1 MFKELATGIR
11 HFSKGETILSQ
22 GADVKYLYLLLSGS
36 CYRYLMT
43 EKGDS
48 VIYEIKEAGD
58 TLHSL
63 VGALAIYNKN
73 ETSQFT
79 YVARTS
85 CICRCIPADDFRCW
99 AAQRPDIQNQL
110 LRLTLHYYEELKITY
125 QAHQE
130 GRAANQICR
139 LLLKC
144 AGQQEQNWIIE
155 KKYSFSEMASMAG
168 VHAVTVSRIV
178 RHLCEQ
184 GIMEKQGDKLR
195 VHNMDQL
202 MRYANNEDT
211 LNYK

>member
-1 MFKELATGIR
+1 M
-11 HFSKGETILSQ
+11 
-22 GADVKYLYLLLSGS
+22 
-36 CYRYLMT
+36 
-43 EKGDS
+43 
-48 VIYEIKEAGD
+48 
-58 TLHSL
+58 
-63 VGALAIYNKN
+63 
-73 ETSQFT
+73 
-79 YVARTS
+79 
-85 CICRCIPADDFRCW
+85 
-99 AAQRPDIQNQL
+99 
-110 LRLTLHYYEELKITY
+110 LTLHYYEELKITY

-211 LNYK
+211 LYYK